1 MSRKF
6 FAPKPLQFRGKYKLT
21 VKPAD
26 NPSNIIWENQDTTH
40 CQQYVRR
47 TVALSIML
55 LLLAVSVGCIFYAT
69 LKKNEAAKR
78 YATAGAVVAA
88 LNNAHNNERELC
100 VSSLPN
106 LSLCTTELPARAW
119 NSYDTYPTVCGR
131 FAGARFTLTSLTHHI
146 DCCCRART
154 GR

>member
-1 MSRKF
+1 MCTSRKF

-78 YATAGAVVAA
+78 YATVGAVVTAV
-88 LNNAHNNERELC
+88 ERR
-100 VSSLPN
+100 SQQ
-106 LSLCTTELPARAW
+106 RA
-119 NSYDTYPTVCGR
+119 
-131 FAGARFTLTSLTHHI
+131 
-146 DCCCRART
+146 
-154 GR
+154 